1 MLYIHTSNSA
11 YPNISFVIE
20 KLSIGI
26 RNCQRVTAGQALLLK
41 GMKVADV
48 IDHDLREHTH
58 LLYMII
64 YSF

>member
-1 MLYIHTSNSA
+1 MLCVHTCNSA
-11 YPNISFVIE
+11 HLNIRFVKG

-41 GMKVADV
+41 GMKVVDV
-48 IDHDLREHTH
+48 TDHDWCEHTH